1 MDVKIPQVT
10 FYVPKVIKNTTT
22 MFHPKPI
29 ILKAFAADERI
40 CPVRNIVQYGKASE
54 KFKKSKNLLLSYY
67 KHEPIETQTIS
78 RYVKLTLKA
87 ANINTKIFTAHL
99 TRHASST
106 SKFMKGLSLNGIVKK
121 RG

>member
-1 MDVKIPQVT
+1 
-10 FYVPKVIKNTTT
+10 

-29 ILKAFAADERI
+29 ILQTFPVNERI
-40 CPVRNIVQYGKASE
+40 CPVRSIVEYIKASE
-54 KFKKSKNLLLSYY
+54 KFRKSKNLLLSYY

-87 ANINTKIFTAHL
+87 TGINTKIFTDHS

-106 SKFMKGLSLNGIVKK
+106 GKFMKVLSLNDVVKK
-121 RG
+121 AEWKSSSSFRQFSNLPVINNT